1 MVAAWAISSPD
12 FIAEALLLPC
22 RRFPDDSAAGSRSGT
37 RSDTWGMA
45 VSEPLRKNVT
55 PVRVVALRDGTR
67 SERADALATEEPM
80 EIRAHGPG
88 QEAVRVAVTMRTPG
102 GDFELA

>member
-1 MVAAWAISSPD
+1 
-12 FIAEALLLPC
+12 
-22 RRFPDDSAAGSRSGT
+22 
-37 RSDTWGMA
+37 MA

-55 PVRVVALRDGTR
+55 PVRVVALGGGTR
-67 SERADALATEEPM
+67 TERADALATEEPM

-102 GDFELA
+102 GDF

>member
-1 MVAAWAISSPD
+1 MS
-12 FIAEALLLPC
+12 
-22 RRFPDDSAAGSRSGT
+22 
-37 RSDTWGMA
+37 MA

-67 SERADALATEEPM
+67 SERGDALATEEPM

-102 GDFELA
+102 GDFELAVEGRHGPKEARGSYNGGSESLHCETVNGSIRLKTR